1 MWETLDAAADPL
13 AWISIGAF
21 LLAIG
26 LEASG
31 KKRYA
36 IPVASGAW
44 IIFAAFWASMFPY
57 YYLDFQSPIYMV
69 GSVAAIPLCLLVAY
83 HLVSGRQS
91 LLRLTKAVGLM
102 GLIYLPFM
110 LYQPAEQ
117 FLIEIVTIQSHAG
130 MEVIGYSPGIEEGN
144 NGYQSRFAFEGY
156 STYIVLACTGIGS
169 MAIFGGLIAATRA
182 SLGRKVLGIALAVGI
197 IWFLNIV
204 RNVFVGLAAPLGW
217 FDYPALDTITVL
229 LADEGMRTSFFI
241 SHHLIAQTGA
251 VIALVGI
258 AILVMKVVPEV
269 LEILEE
275 ALFVIT
281 GAEYDLADAINEP
294 TPRTD
299 GGRAE
304 DNSEQP

>member
-1 MWETLDAAADPL
+1 MWEILNAAADPL

-21 LLAIG
+21 LVAIAFSLTG
-26 LEASG
+26 
-31 KKRYA
+31 RTRNA
-36 IPVASGAW
+36 IRVATGAW
-44 IIFAAFWASMFPY
+44 LIFAGFWASMFPY
-57 YYLDFQSPIYMV
+57 YYLDFQSPLYMI
-69 GSVAAIPLCLLVAY
+69 GSLAAIPLCVLISY
-83 HLVSGRQS
+83 HLYHGRAS
-91 LLRLTKAVGLM
+91 LLQLTHAVGIM
-102 GLIYLPFM
+102 GMIYLPFM

-117 FLIEIVTIQSHAG
+117 FLIEVVTVQSHAG
-130 MEVIGYSPGIEEGN
+130 MELVGYSPGIEEGN

-182 SLGRKVLGIALAVGI
+182 PITRKLLGIGLAVSI

-217 FDYPALDTITVL
+217 FDYPALDTLTVL
-229 LADEGMRTSFFI
+229 LAGEGMRTSFFI

-251 VIALVGI
+251 VFALVGI
-258 AILVMKVVPEV
+258 AILVMKIVPEV

-281 GAEYDLADAINEP
+281 GAEYDLADAMNEP
-294 TPRTD
+294 APRTD
-299 GGRAE
+299 GGESADEYANR
-304 DNSEQP
+304 